1 MREKDVS
8 VMMRL
13 LLLVQI
19 QILELENLNFLSWSW
34 FSHYRVHIARNEKYR
49 NSVINSMFIVGAMYG
64 TESEAQLTC
73 AIVR

>member
-34 FSHYRVHIARNEKYR
+34 FSHYRVNVVRNKKYR
-49 NSVINSMFIVGAMYG
+49 NYLKLYSYVYCVINVWYKI
-64 TESEAQLTC
+64 
-73 AIVR
+73 